1 MRDAACRASRGA
13 AGAGP
18 NEGQEQMR
26 RAEMGGPAEESET
39 ISLKIERRAVACL
52 MYAIG
57 AAPLSTATHCLLESL
72 ILATCRCRAAAV
84 FTYLHVLTYRGRPRA
99 AEPRR
104 LPAAARGR
112 RGAGGRAARL

>member
-1 MRDAACRASRGA
+1 
-13 AGAGP
+13 
-18 NEGQEQMR
+18 
-26 RAEMGGPAEESET
+26 
-39 ISLKIERRAVACL
+39 

-57 AAPLSTATHCLLESL
+57 AAPLSNATHCLLESL
-72 ILATCRCRAAAV
+72 ILATCGCRAAAAV

-112 RGAGGRAARL
+112 RGAEGRAARL